1 MPHKASSKFLSFGH
15 LARNLEFMIIKMAQ
29 METVM
34 QLQQAELTAAHTE
47 IEALKAHVG
56 LDVQH
61 VAMAQ
66 KKTRDPHEA
75 GDVLKRVLDKHHRQR
90 KTRNYDPDAH
100 KDLVA
105 EKRSNFPA
113 RERSNRPRDVAMLQR
128 WDPLGIGKKVVE
140 TGGDVGETVVETGG
154 EVAEEGVGTVRNAL
168 SGDLEDLE
176 NAWEKAEARGNAA
189 QVKFIQGTVID
200 TVEKASVIL
209 GVLPGGF
216 TFDGT
221 CNVTA
226 PSAALEGR
234 TLTINFG
241 GLHCSLQIVGNRDD
255 LINQDFGERSVTFPD
270 PLASYDPLQH
280 LPRQLHLVVGA
291 GVEGVERVFAMIRD
305 LLEEEGCNRAD
316 TFHCMAKKVANHLFA
331 PPRNFLPQQLKTIV
345 DAGQESVHR
354 VFSMMTDLLNTAHCD
369 RGNTFDCMAQQVF
382 HWLPQQLHTVVNA
395 GNVFHC
401 MAKLVAPY
409 LTEIVPPINGLP
421 EQLHTV
427 FNVLAGSPVN
437 SIKSL
442 MAMGNDLMH
451 CENFESGQDVTK
463 CLGFKIVEQ
472 VPPLSFLNNLGDVI
486 GETLNTFTKATTSL
500 AMKALRACTSL
511 VQKAS
516 VSAFPPVGNMPVR
529 HQRGNLVVEMH
540 SQEMH
545 PSLLQFSSA
554 EGQKQ
559 EVLRSDVSGISYEA
573 GDDVHFTNLITQFN
587 GREADS
593 GSCLAFAPRS
603 KNGAQVGNHQ
613 EATKEDWTSATKED
627 FVQLEP
633 WAVPCD
639 LPWMKENGAFIV
651 GPHGL
656 HAGKSHQASVTEN
669 WNKWQGYSFYT
680 GGTPV
685 EKCLKVTFSLK
696 IEAVVA
702 TVVGLSFDVV
712 PEELLELITTVCW
725 PNQMPGS
732 SEDIMLSV
740 LRTEIRT
747 AGHLLFRATTRLAKR
762 FGHGTFFEPKN
773 WGKGF
778 QTHASSIYA
787 VPWESG
793 TAIEPM
799 SLLDSNRSDQV
810 EGHGEKTG
818 SWYWRPEPEELYL
831 ASVDYGDSMEPKKT
845 WEMRGADAMLHL
857 SEMQDARKQDQEKA
871 VELFNLKK
879 TGAANF
885 HIQGLLDG
893 NRLELG
899 VQMGFGPFQSPSVK
913 VPVADIGVQ
922 VATILEAIPWM
933 SADTKK
939 TAIAAIRDSWPGRT
953 ELVRRQPAAQSSM
966 VAWFKSED
974 ANSAWKS
981 AVGSWQGRVTKGS
994 VTRKVE
1000 AGHGAKFPV
1009 AYLTGDTNTGI
1020 DFGQIMK
1027 PDFTICSVTRYVE
1040 GGANKR
1046 ILQNNQ
1052 PNWLHG
1058 HWMGRVGVT
1067 YYNTWVNH
1075 DGQHTGLTD
1084 WLVMCGNSAGV
1095 VFRGQERKNIG
1106 QDAAVKSNGDFH
1118 LFINEGELQE
1128 VSDFGVMEVIV
1139 WNRALSEHEMWTSMK
1154 YLNSKLSGSE

>member
-1 MPHKASSKFLSFGH
+1 MHENSFV
-15 LARNLEFMIIKMAQ
+15 LVWVA
-29 METVM
+29 
-34 QLQQAELTAAHTE
+34 
-47 IEALKAHVG
+47 G
-56 LDVQH
+56 L
-61 VAMAQ
+61 
-66 KKTRDPHEA
+66 R
-75 GDVLKRVLDKHHRQR
+75 
-90 KTRNYDPDAH
+90 
-100 KDLVA
+100 
-105 EKRSNFPA
+105 
-113 RERSNRPRDVAMLQR
+113 
-128 WDPLGIGKKVVE
+128 
-140 TGGDVGETVVETGG
+140 
-154 EVAEEGVGTVRNAL
+154 
-168 SGDLEDLE
+168 
-176 NAWEKAEARGNAA
+176 
-189 QVKFIQGTVID
+189 
-200 TVEKASVIL
+200 
-209 GVLPGGF
+209 
-216 TFDGT
+216 T
-221 CNVTA
+221 C
-226 PSAALEGR
+226 
-234 TLTINFG
+234 
-241 GLHCSLQIVGNRDD
+241 Q
-255 LINQDFGERSVTFPD
+255 
-270 PLASYDPLQH
+270 
-280 LPRQLHLVVGA
+280 
-291 GVEGVERVFAMIRD
+291 
-305 LLEEEGCNRAD
+305 
-316 TFHCMAKKVANHLFA
+316 
-331 PPRNFLPQQLKTIV
+331 
-345 DAGQESVHR
+345 
-354 VFSMMTDLLNTAHCD
+354 
-369 RGNTFDCMAQQVF
+369 
-382 HWLPQQLHTVVNA
+382 
-395 GNVFHC
+395 
-401 MAKLVAPY
+401 
-409 LTEIVPPINGLP
+409 
-421 EQLHTV
+421 
-427 FNVLAGSPVN
+427 
-437 SIKSL
+437 
-442 MAMGNDLMH
+442 
-451 CENFESGQDVTK
+451 
-463 CLGFKIVEQ
+463 
-472 VPPLSFLNNLGDVI
+472 
-486 GETLNTFTKATTSL
+486 
-500 AMKALRACTSL
+500 
-511 VQKAS
+511 
-516 VSAFPPVGNMPVR
+516 
-529 HQRGNLVVEMH
+529 
-540 SQEMH
+540 
-545 PSLLQFSSA
+545 
-554 EGQKQ
+554 
-559 EVLRSDVSGISYEA
+559 
-573 GDDVHFTNLITQFN
+573 
-587 GREADS
+587 
-593 GSCLAFAPRS
+593 
-603 KNGAQVGNHQ
+603 
-613 EATKEDWTSATKED
+613 
-627 FVQLEP
+627 
-633 WAVPCD
+633 
-639 LPWMKENGAFIV
+639 
-651 GPHGL
+651 
-656 HAGKSHQASVTEN
+656 EN

-680 GGTPV
+680 GGTAV
-685 EKCLKVTFSLK
+685 EKCLKVTFYVK

-702 TVVGLSFDVV
+702 TVVGLSFDVL
-712 PEELLELITTVCW
+712 PEKLLEVINTVCW

-747 AGHLLFRATTRLAKR
+747 AGHLLVSQTLRLAKR

-773 WGKGF
+773 WGKGVK
-778 QTHASSIYA
+778 TSASSIYA

-939 TAIAAIRDSWPGRT
+939 TAIAATRDSWPGRT
-953 ELVRRQPAAQSSM
+953 ELVRRQPAAQSSMVAWFKSGDANSTWKSAVGSWQGRVTKGSVTRKVEVGHGAKFPVVYLTGDTNTGIDFGQIMKPDFTICSVTRYVEGGANKRILQNNQPNWLHGHWMGRVGVTYYNTWVNHDGQHTGLTDWLVMCGNSAGVVFRGQERKNIGQDAAVKSNGDFHLFINEGELQEVSDFGVMEVIVWNRALSEHEMWTSMEYLNSKLGPLQPQPADMSSM

-1000 AGHGAKFPV
+1000 VGHGAKFPV
-1009 AYLTGDTNTGI
+1009 VYLTGDTNTGI